1 MGLLEL
7 FVAVLIVGISAINAA
22 VPLAAWRRAGDGR
35 FLLLSGASLAFGLLG
50 LIWTW
55 GTLPL
60 GPPEYAEAELPVLL
74 VALLAVL
81 LLLVSSLWPRKRV

>member
-35 FLLLSGASLAFGLLG
+35 FLLLCGASLAFVLLG
-50 LIWTW
+50 SIWAW

-60 GPPEYAEAELPVLL
+60 GPPAYAEADLPVLL
-74 VALLAVL
+74 LAFVAVL
-81 LLLVSSLWPRKRV
+81 LLLVSSLWPRKV